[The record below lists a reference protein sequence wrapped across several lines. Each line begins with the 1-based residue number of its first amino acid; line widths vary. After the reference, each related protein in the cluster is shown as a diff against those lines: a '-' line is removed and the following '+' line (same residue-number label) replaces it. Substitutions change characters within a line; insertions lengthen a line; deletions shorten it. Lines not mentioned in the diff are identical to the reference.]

1 MGGLRPSLFIMT
13 LLQAVNRIIPALGE
27 YPVDS
32 IETSNPTVGI
42 VLHAIENARH
52 DLLLKGWWFNRFE
65 TTLYPNSAG
74 VYKAPHGTIEWVP
87 KNVPAILLG
96 DKFIN
101 PEDTSDKFPR
111 VTRLEGTITL
121 DVSFDD
127 LPASFKLW
135 VVYKGMVD
143 AYLNDIGLE
152 EVVGQWQREAF
163 NAENLVMM
171 QHLRFMQYSTRKGGA
186 ARKMRKHM
194 GR

>member
-1 MGGLRPSLFIMT
+1 MT

-42 VLHAIENARH
+42 VLHAIENARQ

-65 TTLYPNSAG
+65 TTLYPDSNG
-74 VYKAPHGTIEWVP
+74 VYIAPHNTIEWVP
-87 KNVPAILLG
+87 KNVPAILMG
-96 DKFIN
+96 RKFIN
-101 PEDTSDKFPR
+101 PADTTDKFPS

-121 DVSFDD
+121 DVSFDE

-152 EVVGQWQREAF
+152 EIVNQWRGEAY
-163 NAENLVMM
+163 NAENQVMM
-171 QHLRFMQYSTRKGGA
+171 QHLRFKKYSTRDSRT
-186 ARKMRKHM
+186 ARKLRRHIW
-194 GR
+194 R